1 MQLSL
6 STEIFENG
14 FLTSSPQL
22 MFANM
27 EVRVDPEARE
37 VDQQIT
43 YLYNLRLG
51 RSVASF
57 GTMCVNHICRVNCG

>member
-1 MQLSL
+1 M
-6 STEIFENG
+6 TAEIFENG
-14 FLTSSPQL
+14 FLSSSPQL

-27 EVRVDPEARE
+27 EVRVDPEAAE
-37 VDQQIT
+37 IDNQIT

-57 GTMCVNHICRVNCG
+57 GTL